1 MQFQPKTEAEIK
13 AANLLPEG
21 VYDFEVFDAV
31 DKVSKSGN
39 GMIELHLKVFSDD
52 GRTRQ
57 MRDWILPAFERKLR
71 HFCEACGLMA
81 QYEAGTLNAEDCI
94 GMAGKVQLVQQTR
107 EGYDPQNSVRD
118 YIVPEAGS
126 VPTRSTVAAPKPAAA
141 PAHAVHGEDDIPF

>member
-39 GMIELHLKVFSDD
+39 DMIELHLKVFTDD
-52 GRTRQ
+52 GSTRQ
-57 MRDWILPAFERKLR
+57 MRDWILESFAHKLR
-71 HFCEACGLMA
+71 HFCEACGLTK
-81 QYEAGTLNAEDCI
+81 QYEAGALTANDCI
-94 GMAGKVQLVQQTR
+94 GMAGKVRVVQQTR
-107 EGYDPQNSVRD
+107 EGYDPQNSVKD

-126 VPTRSTVAAPKPAAA
+126 VPTRSTAPAPKPAAA
-141 PAHAVHGEDDIPF
+141 PAHTVHGEDDIPF